1 MRAGGLPHP
10 LASDADAPLRRS
22 ARQLGLDLI
31 ETARPELRRCY
42 EVAMTR
48 DPIMVARVEVQLTVQ
63 ADGRVSQ
70 PRLTDGSL
78 VDAEGDACLAQA
90 LRDTALPSHELGQPL
105 ALVVPIQFFLQD
117 ATYDSELF
125 WRERPNGAKAYGS
138 TAGADPMPAID
149 FFDFSSA
156 ARR

>member
-1 MRAGGLPHP
+1 MLDAGNQVIEEARVLVRAGGLPHP

-90 LRDTALPSHELGQPL
+90 LDCPDVLG
-105 ALVVPIQFFLQD
+105 LVSSQ
-117 ATYDSELF
+117 A
-125 WRERPNGAKAYGS
+125 AY
-138 TAGADPMPAID
+138 
-149 FFDFSSA
+149 
-156 ARR
+156 